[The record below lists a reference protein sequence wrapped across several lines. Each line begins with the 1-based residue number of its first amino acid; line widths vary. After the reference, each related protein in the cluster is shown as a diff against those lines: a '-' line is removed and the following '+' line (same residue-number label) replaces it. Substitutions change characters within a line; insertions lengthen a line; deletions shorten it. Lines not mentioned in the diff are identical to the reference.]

1 MRRSGAGI
9 ISHHISARPVD
20 NTNGS
25 TQPTYLTRMYL
36 ILLSPY
42 WFEVPI
48 KEEWLKVLLERVTG
62 VDADGN
68 KSVVSSELEPSEDR
82 QR

>member
-1 MRRSGAGI
+1 
-9 ISHHISARPVD
+9 
-20 NTNGS
+20 
-25 TQPTYLTRMYL
+25 MYL